1 MLSVLFYLFL
11 FVICTFFLV
20 LSAVA
25 LLLTWPFDKSRR
37 IVHELS
43 RILVRIFYAVPPLW
57 KFRVTGREYIDRRK
71 PYVIVVNHQAG
82 LDIPTL
88 YFVPLNFRWVSK
100 REVFKVPF
108 FGQFLLLHGDICI
121 TRRHATAAREKVIRD
136 GKLWLSRGASVA
148 IFPEGTRSHD
158 GAIHRFKAGAFTL
171 AREAGVEILPVVLYG
186 TTTMIGR
193 NGMFNWRNKLTVS
206 ILPPVSA
213 ERVAAADP
221 KELMEQV
228 RASMCVRLAEIKK
241 QK

>member
-121 TRRHATAAREKVIRD
+121 NRGHATAAMEKVIRD

-148 IFPEGTRSHD
+148 IFPEGTRSKD
-158 GAIHRFKAGAFTL
+158 GEIHRFKAGAFLL
-171 AREAGVEILPVVLYG
+171 AREAGVPILPVVLDG
-186 TTTMIGR
+186 TRTLIGPKA
-193 NGMFNWRNKLTVS
+193 MFNWRNRITVRV
-206 ILPPVSA
+206 LPPVGA
-213 ERVAAADP
+213 DEVAASDP
-221 KELMEQV
+221 KLLGDRVHDRMV
-228 RASMCVRLAEIKK
+228 RALGQIRNK
-241 QK
+241 

>member
-1 MLSVLFYLFL
+1 MLRWWF
-11 FVICTFFLV
+11 C
-20 LSAVA
+20 
-25 LLLTWPFDKSRR
+25 LLLCK
-37 IVHELS
+37 
-43 RILVRIFYAVPPLW
+43 
-57 KFRVTGREYIDRRK
+57 
-71 PYVIVVNHQAG
+71 
-82 LDIPTL
+82 
-88 YFVPLNFRWVSK
+88 
-100 REVFKVPF
+100 VFKVPF

-121 TRRHATAAREKVIRD
+121 NRGHATAAMEKVIRD

-158 GAIHRFKAGAFTL
+158 GEIHRFKAGAFTL
-171 AREAGVEILPVVLYG
+171 AREAGVEILPVVLDG

-228 RASMCVRLAEIKK
+228 RASMCVRLAEIRK

>member
-121 TRRHATAAREKVIRD
+121 NRGHATAAMEKVIRD

-148 IFPEGTRSHD
+148 IFPEGTRVKQPGQVTPKS
-158 GAIHRFKAGAFTL
+158 GAGMMAIRS
-171 AREAGVEILPVVLYG
+171 GVKMVPVFIG
-186 TTTMIGR
+186 TKKRLFRKTVITFGEPFEPVYTGR
-193 NGMFNWRNKLTVS
+193 KGT
-206 ILPPVSA
+206 A
-213 ERVAAADP
+213 EEYQAN
-221 KELMEQV
+221 
-228 RASMCVRLAEIKK
+228 AEEVMRQAYALGGIS
-241 QK
+241 

>member
-1 MLSVLFYLFL
+1 MKKEDMKMPEQRSRPRDGRVIALANQKGGTGKTTTTVNLGIGLARLGKKVLL
-11 FVICTFFLV
+11 ID
-20 LSAVA
+20 ADPQGD
-25 LLLTWPFDKSRR
+25 LTTCLGWQDQDS
-37 IVHELS
+37 LQ
-43 RILVRIFYAVPPLW
+43 
-57 KFRVTGREYIDRRK
+57 T
-71 PYVIVVNHQAG
+71 
-82 LDIPTL
+82 TL
-88 YFVPLNFRWVSK
+88 
-100 REVFKVPF
+100 
-108 FGQFLLLHGDICI
+108 
-121 TRRHATAAREKVIRD
+121 ATIMEKVIRD

>member
-121 TRRHATAAREKVIRD
+121 NRSHATAAMEKVIRD
-136 GKLWLSRGASVA
+136 GKLWLSR
-148 IFPEGTRSHD
+148 R
-158 GAIHRFKAGAFTL
+158 RFGGDLSGGHAFARRRNPSFQAGAFTRPRGRRRDP
-171 AREAGVEILPVVLYG
+171 AR
-186 TTTMIGR
+186 
-193 NGMFNWRNKLTVS
+193 WCCTVR
-206 ILPPVSA
+206 P
-213 ERVAAADP
+213 
-221 KELMEQV
+221 Q
-228 RASMCVRLAEIKK
+228 
-241 QK
+241 